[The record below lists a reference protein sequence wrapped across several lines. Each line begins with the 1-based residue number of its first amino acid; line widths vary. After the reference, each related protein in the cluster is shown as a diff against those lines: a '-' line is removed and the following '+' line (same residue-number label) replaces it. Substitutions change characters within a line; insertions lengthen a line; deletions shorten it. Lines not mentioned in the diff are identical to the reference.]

1 MADWRENL
9 SQFFDKA
16 EQEKQVKETSGMARF
31 IAGVAVPAFRELSA
45 ELEKRGRKVTIREAA
60 ESAAMIVVHGGE
72 EEITYRVQGRTFP
85 NGVLPYAEVR
95 FRERKGLKFIRVEGM
110 LRSGAPDYT
119 LDDITGDE
127 IAANFLQYYMSRVRA
142 D

>member
-1 MADWRENL
+1 MADWRDSLNE
-9 SQFFDKA
+9 FFEKA
-16 EQEKQVKETSGMARF
+16 EQEKQVKESSGLAHF
-31 IAGVAVPAFRELSA
+31 IAGVVVPAFRELAA
-45 ELEKRGRKVTIREAA
+45 ELEKRGRNVTIREAA
-60 ESAAMIVVHGGE
+60 ESAAMIVTYGGE

-119 LDDITGDE
+119 LEEITGDE
-127 IAANFLQYYMSRVRA
+127 IAGNFLQYYMNRVSTE
-142 D
+142 